1 MKDYTR
7 LHLKLCSGVKTTL
20 HNCEKSP
27 SNVSFCVTDGANAPN
42 LNYSFWELVLKRE
55 LFAD

>member
-27 SNVSFCVTDGANAPN
+27 S
-42 LNYSFWELVLKRE
+42 WELVLKRE

>member
-7 LHLKLCSGVKTTL
+7 LHLKLCSGLKKTL
-20 HNCEKSP
+20 HNFEQYP
-27 SNVSFCVTDGANAPN
+27 SNVSFCVTDSANTPN

-55 LFAD
+55 LFVD

>member
-7 LHLKLCSGVKTTL
+7 LHLKLCSGVKKPL
-20 HNCEKSP
+20 HNCEKYP